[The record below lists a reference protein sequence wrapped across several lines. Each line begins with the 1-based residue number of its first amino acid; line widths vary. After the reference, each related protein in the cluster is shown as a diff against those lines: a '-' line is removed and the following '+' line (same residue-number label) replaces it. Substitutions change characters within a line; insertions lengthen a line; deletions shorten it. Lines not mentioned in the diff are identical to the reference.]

1 MAGTGSILIGLTGGI
16 GTGKSRVADLLRAL
30 GAAVECSDT
39 LVREL
44 QAPGGAG
51 LAAIVDAFGADY
63 LTPSGELDRPK
74 LGKLVFN
81 DPGARAKLNLL
92 IHPLV
97 TRETQKRVAAHRER
111 GVPVIVADI
120 PLLLEGKKAG
130 VGSGAILP
138 FDLIVVVYA
147 TEEQQLARVMARD
160 KLSREDALSRIRSQ
174 LPIEEKRALADVV
187 IDNSGAWEAAE
198 KQTRDLYAEWV
209 RRAQR

>member
-1 MAGTGSILIGLTGGI
+1 MAGAGSILIGLTGGI
-16 GTGKSRVADLLRAL
+16 GTGKSRVAELLRAL

-51 LAAIVDAFGADY
+51 LAAIVETFGPEY
-63 LTPSGELDRPK
+63 LTSAGELDRPK
-74 LGKLVFN
+74 HGKLVFA

-97 TRETQKRVAAHRER
+97 TRETQKRVAAHRAR
-111 GVPVIVADI
+111 GVAVIVADI

-130 VGSGAILP
+130 IGSGAVLP
-138 FDLIVVVYA
+138 FDLVVVVYA

-160 KLSREDALSRIRSQ
+160 KLSREDALARIHSQ

-187 IDNSGAWEAAE
+187 VDNSGSWEAAE
-198 KQTRDLYAEWV
+198 KQTRDLYLEWISRA
-209 RRAQR
+209 RR